1 MTGIIIYEE
10 LKEEGRKVRLISPV
24 GVFPKPENCV
34 FVPIPVELRFR
45 DWERS
50 GVDLLTST
58 ALSSL
63 PSSSS
68 SSLSSPTTS
77 LETLLLHSMID
88 RVLTYVRAV
97 LAGEAQGEAAIGRY
111 LMDTLGASTEGD
123 ADVGG
128 SAAEMGGFNGRLQ
141 DTLMVSY
148 LANLVRAQAEVSS
161 RLALVSAA

>member
-1 MTGIIIYEE
+1 
-10 LKEEGRKVRLISPV
+10 
-24 GVFPKPENCV
+24 
-34 FVPIPVELRFR
+34 
-45 DWERS
+45 
-50 GVDLLTST
+50 
-58 ALSSL
+58 
-63 PSSSS
+63 
-68 SSLSSPTTS
+68 
-77 LETLLLHSMID
+77 MID

-97 LAGEAQGEAAIGRY
+97 LAGEAQGDAAIGRY

>member
-1 MTGIIIYEE
+1 
-10 LKEEGRKVRLISPV
+10 
-24 GVFPKPENCV
+24 
-34 FVPIPVELRFR
+34 
-45 DWERS
+45 
-50 GVDLLTST
+50 
-58 ALSSL
+58 
-63 PSSSS
+63 
-68 SSLSSPTTS
+68 
-77 LETLLLHSMID
+77 MID

-97 LAGEAQGEAAIGRY
+97 LAGKAQGDAAIGRY

-161 RLALVSAA
+161 RLALVQMESRAIEMVNHESAVVAKSLDEEAAPAWFQQWCTENFDPLFAKTANITMYQSRKAKHQI